1 MFYNDWKAF
10 QDWYCERFQRPNPLP
25 WQDGMQALLWFI
37 KKGLPSNT
45 TVTVTAGQGVETGVN
60 ITGDGTPESPYK
72 WDFRINTQ
80 PIIDAAALSV
90 LTPERLAEKTNNNR
104 EGDIGAVGAL
114 AAGDKVDYTLNARTT
129 FLITNAVQAED
140 FLPALFAKL
149 EGSET
154 VVVDVNEAGTAL
166 EVHIDALVMQKI
178 NRALLAP
185 VSAPAE
191 RSVVAVDTNN
201 SEVLIPVSQ
210 LGGGGGGGA
219 VYRHVVE
226 LMNVDSNYYAQIVF
240 YSTSSERILT
250 AQQLQNISTN
260 LYGALCRVRAGSQT
274 NDTDCVAQFSSTQFL
289 QGDFLHIE
297 FQVLSLPG
305 YLTIMP
311 SFNQITDTV
320 NQI

>member
-37 KKGLPSNT
+37 KKGLPENT
-45 TVTVTAGQGVETGVN
+45 SVTVTAGQGVETGVN
-60 ITGDGTPESPYK
+60 ITGDGTPESPYR

-90 LTPERLAEKTNNNR
+90 LTPEKLAEKTNNNR

-129 FLITNAVQAED
+129 ALIYNAVQASD
-140 FLPALFAKL
+140 FLAALIPKL
-149 EGSET
+149 EGSES
-154 VVVDVNEAGTAL
+154 VVVDLNEAGTAL

-201 SEVLIPVSQ
+201 SEILIPVSQ
-210 LGGGGGGGA
+210 LGGGGGA

-226 LMNVDSNYYAQIVF
+226 LMNPDSNYYAQIVF
-240 YSTSSERILT
+240 YSASSERILT
-250 AQQLQNISTN
+250 AQQLQNISSK
-260 LYGALCRVRAGSQT
+260 LYGTLCRVMAGSQT
-274 NDTDCVAQFSSTQFL
+274 NNTDCVAQFVGVSSMQEGFL
-289 QGDFLHIE
+289 YVE
-297 FQVLSLPG
+297 FQALSLPG